1 LSVLKELLPRLKR
14 LGVLQAVG
22 NAYNDAKS
30 RQREQVCRSLNLEAI
45 VAEAEPARAMRAVE
59 ELASRN
65 VEALM
70 FDDDL
75 PNADAIVET
84 ATRLGLPTLA
94 SDHAAV
100 RDAGA
105 LLAYSSTWPELW
117 ARRAE
122 YVDRILRGA
131 KPADLPVQQPTKFEL
146 AINLKTAGRL
156 GVAVPQSLLLR
167 ADEVVR

>member
-1 LSVLKELLPRLKR
+1 MITIDLYIAPAVREPPGERLDRLVLEVSSRRDHDRPRQIALLVIGRDR
-14 LGVLQAVG
+14 R
-22 NAYNDAKS
+22 D
-30 RQREQVCRSLNLEAI
+30 
-45 VAEAEPARAMRAVE
+45 
-59 ELASRN
+59 

-146 AINLKTAGRL
+146 AINLKTAARL